1 MPQIQNG
8 RRDMALLS
16 TMDATFLY
24 IESPETPMHVAGLSI
39 FRPKEGYTGNIF
51 EDYRKFIADRVHL
64 LSYLHRRLGQ
74 APLAPFDPIWV
85 DDYDLDWDYHIRH
98 NALPHPG
105 TPAQLNELV
114 ERLHAVQLDRNRPLW
129 QFYVIEGLEEGGFA
143 LYTKTH
149 HACLDGGA
157 GILTMDILY
166 DKTPE
171 ISEVEAPH
179 PSGKKRKPQPEWLQQ
194 MSESYLKYMRQQIDM
209 LEAAPRF
216 VESLGQLARSATG
229 IAGTNPSVQTPPRTS
244 INGMIGRERS
254 FSTLSLPLAEVK
266 TLGKSVGAKIN
277 DVMMSLCGG
286 ALRRYLI
293 QLDELPNEPLVAG
306 VPASL
311 RKPGDYKMNN
321 QVTMMMASLG
331 TDIADPLE
339 RIQAISTAMSEAKDR
354 LEMVKDT
361 IHFENSYYG
370 AALVVTALQKLSTDL
385 KIADRAP
392 PPMNLVVSNVPGS
405 PRPWYLLG
413 HEMKNQFPVS
423 IPGHGIGLNITVQ
436 SYMGSIDIGIV
447 SAKSAIPETD
457 LLQKLLLE
465 EYDLFREVVEK
476 ATAPEKNN
484 ADAPKPVK
492 IQIAAKPKIA
502 KKQRKAPA
510 SNGVAKT

>member
-1 MPQIQNG
+1 
-8 RRDMALLS
+8 MALLS

-24 IESPETPMHVAGLSI
+24 IETPETPMHVAGLSI
-39 FRPKEGYTGNIF
+39 FKPKPDFTGNIF
-51 EDYRKFIADRVHL
+51 EDYKKFIADRLHL
-64 LSYLHRRLGQ
+64 ISYLHRRLGQ
-74 APLAPFDPIWV
+74 SPLSPFDPIWV

-114 ERLHAVQLDRNRPLW
+114 ERLHAVQLDRKRPLW
-129 QFYVIEGLEEGGFA
+129 QFYVIEGLEDGGFA

-157 GILTMDILY
+157 GMLTMDILY

-171 ISEVEAPH
+171 ISEVEPPH
-179 PSGKKRKPQPEWLQQ
+179 HSGHGRKSQPEWLQQ
-194 MSESYLKYMRQQIDM
+194 MTESYTKYMRQQIDM
-209 LEAAPRF
+209 LEAAPKF
-216 VESLGQLARSATG
+216 LESLGGLARSATSN
-229 IAGTNPSVQTPPRTS
+229 ASSLSSVQTPPRTS

-254 FSTLSLPLAEVK
+254 FSTLTLPLAEVK

-286 ALRRYLI
+286 ALRRYLT
-293 QLDELPNEPLVAG
+293 QLGELPNEPLIAG

-339 RIQAISTAMSEAKDR
+339 RIQAISSAMSEAKDR

-370 AALVVTALQKLSTDL
+370 AALVMTGLQRLGSEL
-385 KIADRAP
+385 KYADRVP

-413 HEMKNQFPVS
+413 HEMRSQFPVS

-457 LLQKLLLE
+457 LLQKLILE
-465 EYDLFREVVEK
+465 EYELFRKVVEK
-476 ATAPEKNN
+476 ATAPENTEQKAATKTTPIPIKN
-484 ADAPKPVK
+484 PKPVTASTAK
-492 IQIAAKPKIA
+492 AAAKPRKRTAATAA
-502 KKQRKAPA
+502 KKK
-510 SNGVAKT
+510 

>member
-1 MPQIQNG
+1 
-8 RRDMALLS
+8 MALLS

-39 FRPKEGYTGNIF
+39 FKPKEDYSGNIF
-51 EDYRKFIADRVHL
+51 EDYRKFITDRMHL
-64 LSYLHRRLGQ
+64 ISYLHRRLGQ

-85 DDYDLDWDYHIRH
+85 EDYDLDWDYHIRH

-114 ERLHAVQLDRNRPLW
+114 ERLHAVQLDRKRPLW

-143 LYTKTH
+143 LYAKTH

-157 GILTMDILY
+157 GMLTMDILY

-171 ISEVEAPH
+171 ISEVEPPH
-179 PSGKKRKPQPEWLQQ
+179 PSNHDRKPQPEWLQQ
-194 MSESYLKYMRQQIDM
+194 MNESYLKYMRQQIDM
-209 LEAAPRF
+209 LEAAPK
-216 VESLGQLARSATG
+216 VIESLGRLARSATG
-229 IAGTNPSVQTPPRTS
+229 NAGAGTSIQTPPRTS

-254 FSTLSLPLAEVK
+254 FSTLTLPLAEVK
-266 TLGKSVGAKIN
+266 ALGKSVGAKIN

-286 ALRRYLI
+286 ALRRYLT
-293 QLDELPNEPLVAG
+293 QLDELPSEPLIAG

-361 IHFENSYYG
+361 IQFENSYYG
-370 AALVVTALQKLSTDL
+370 AALVVTGLQKLSSDL
-385 KIADRAP
+385 KIADRVP

-413 HEMKNQFPVS
+413 HEMKSQFPVS

-457 LLQKLLLE
+457 LLQKLILE

-476 ATAPEKNN
+476 ATGSETKVKT
-484 ADAPKPVK
+484 DAPKPAVK
-492 IQIAAKPKIA
+492 QIAVKSKTA
-502 KKQRKAPA
+502 KKPRKTPA
-510 SNGVAKT
+510 SNASNKP

>member
-1 MPQIQNG
+1 
-8 RRDMALLS
+8 MALLS

-24 IESPETPMHVAGLSI
+24 IETPETPMHVAGLSV
-39 FRPKEGYTGNIF
+39 FKPKDDFDGNIF
-51 EDYRKFIADRVHL
+51 EDYKKFIADRIHL
-64 LSYLHRRLGQ
+64 ISYLHRRLGQ
-74 APLAPFDPIWV
+74 SPLSPFDPIWIE
-85 DDYDLDWDYHIRH
+85 DYDLDWDYHIRH

-114 ERLHAVQLDRNRPLW
+114 ERLHAVQLDRKRPLW

-143 LYTKTH
+143 VYTKTH

-157 GILTMDILY
+157 GMLTMDILY

-171 ISEVEAPH
+171 ISEVEPPH
-179 PSGKKRKPQPEWLQQ
+179 HSGHKRQNQPEWLQQ
-194 MSESYLKYMRQQIDM
+194 MTESYTKYMRQQIDM
-209 LEAAPRF
+209 LEAAPKF
-216 VESLGQLARSATG
+216 LESLGGLARSAIGSSNTLSG
-229 IAGTNPSVQTPPRTS
+229 IQTPPRTP

-254 FSTLSLPLAEVK
+254 FSTLTLPLNEVK
-266 TLGKSVGAKIN
+266 SLGKSVGAKIN

-286 ALRRYLI
+286 ALRRYLA
-293 QLDELPNEPLVAG
+293 QLGELPNEPLIAG

-339 RIQAISTAMSEAKDR
+339 RIQAISSAMSEAKDR

-370 AALVVTALQKLSTDL
+370 AALVLTGLQKLGSEM
-385 KIADRAP
+385 KYADRVP

-413 HEMKNQFPVS
+413 HEMKSQFPVS

-447 SAKSAIPETD
+447 SAKTAIPETD
-457 LLQKLLLE
+457 LLQKLMLE
-465 EYDLFREVVEK
+465 EYELFRKSVEK
-476 ATAPEKNN
+476 VTASEGGDNKAAVETKNVPIKKPEPDTASKPK
-484 ADAPKPVK
+484 AAARTRKKPVS
-492 IQIAAKPKIA
+492 AET
-502 KKQRKAPA
+502 KK
-510 SNGVAKT
+510 T